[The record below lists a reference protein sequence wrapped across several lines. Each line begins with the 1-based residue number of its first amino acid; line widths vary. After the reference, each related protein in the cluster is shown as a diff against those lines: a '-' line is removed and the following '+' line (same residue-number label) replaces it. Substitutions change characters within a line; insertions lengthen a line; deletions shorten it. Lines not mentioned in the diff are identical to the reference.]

1 MLAIHGQLDLAGVAL
16 RRAGVLGAR
25 RGQRG
30 QRVAGAVARA
40 LHVGRRRLPAAPAR
54 AAQPRRRAAALPR
67 LLPRARPALAALA
80 ALARLGAR
88 LDALVAAPHL
98 RPELGALPELGG
110 RVLPDA
116 TLLPVPPPA
125 VRPGAGA
132 GATLRGARPAPRP
145 AAPRRRAGR
154 AAPARGVAREPVVV
168 QRVRQQ
174 ERVVL
179 AAQPQQPAGE
189 PGGVAAAAVPRA
201 AARAA
206 AAAGLGLGGRPLRVG
221 PRHAHAHALH
231 AGAAAR
237 ARVAR
242 RRGGARARHEGGV
255 PGVPQAAGAAPALA
269 RAAAVAAVAARRAA
283 AAADARPRRDRLLIV
298 GSLSYVFP
306 RFPPH
311 RYCASRSP
319 TFLRDFSREELDSG

>member
-16 RRAGVLGAR
+16 RRVGVLGP
-25 RGQRG
+25 QRG
-30 QRVAGAVARA
+30 PRLAGAVARA
-40 LHVGRRRLPAAPAR
+40 LLLGRRRLPAAPAR

-116 TLLPVPPPA
+116 ALLPVPPAA

-132 GATLRGARPAPRP
+132 GAAVRGARPAPRP
-145 AAPRRRAGR
+145 AAACRRAGR
-154 AAPARGVAREPVVV
+154 AAAARGVAREPVVV

-221 PRHAHAHALH
+221 PRHAHAHAVH

-237 ARVAR
+237 ARLAR
-242 RRGGARARHEGGV
+242 RRGGSRARHEGGV
-255 PGVPQAAGAAPALA
+255 PGVPQATGAAPALA
-269 RAAAVAAVAARRAA
+269 RAAAVAARRAA

-298 GSLSYVFP
+298 GSMSYVFP

-311 RYCASRSP
+311 RYCASQSP

>member
-16 RRAGVLGAR
+16 RRAGVLGPQRCR
-25 RGQRG
+25 RGPRL
-30 QRVAGAVARA
+30 AGAVARA
-40 LHVGRRRLPAAPAR
+40 LLLGRRRLPAAPAR

-116 TLLPVPPPA
+116 TLLPVSPA
-125 VRPGAGA
+125 AARPGAGA
-132 GATLRGARPAPRP
+132 GAGVRGARPAPR
-145 AAPRRRAGR
+145 AAARRRAGR
-154 AAPARGVAREPVVV
+154 AAAARGVAREPVVV

-201 AARAA
+201 AGRAA

-221 PRHAHAHALH
+221 PRHAHAHALD

-237 ARVAR
+237 ARLAR
-242 RRGGARARHEGGV
+242 RRGGSRARHEGGV

-269 RAAAVAAVAARRAA
+269 RAAAVAARRAA
-283 AAADARPRRDRLLIV
+283 AARPRRDRLLIV
-298 GSLSYVFP
+298 GSMSYVFP